1 VILKEIDKRENL
13 VRYQQYGHNAE
24 KQMAFY
30 LKRAFQESHDIHV
43 INDLRLEMN
52 DDVAQIDHLILHRFG
67 FLVIESKS
75 VTSKISINEH
85 GEWARHYPKYTRG
98 MPSPVNQAI
107 RQTDFLKNFLMA
119 RSEYLLKKTMI
130 FKTSISNF
138 KFDVLVA
145 ISDSGI
151 INRAKGTIINEVHKA
166 DQITAK
172 VENIIGDYAN
182 TNKKLLSLKINF
194 TFLDATME
202 KISNYL
208 LQSHKPKKISDEVI
222 KNEEIKEDIIEITEK
237 KEEETVANHA
247 VEKEIEIVP
256 EEPENIDTKICG
268 KCGSRNIEMAY
279 GRYGYYFKCKECKG
293 NTALKLECK
302 EASCKPRI
310 RKAKLKFYKEC
321 SSCGTSELY
330 FENEVSVKAKPPVQ

>member
-1 VILKEIDKRENL
+1 MILKEIDPKENL
-13 VRYQQYGHNAE
+13 ERYQQYGHNAE

-43 INDLRLEMN
+43 FNDLRLEMN

-75 VTSKISINEH
+75 VTSKISVNEH
-85 GEWARHYPKYTRG
+85 GEWVRHYPKYTRG

-119 RSEYLLKKTMI
+119 RSEYLLKKALL
-130 FKTSISNF
+130 FKSSISNF

-151 INRAKGTIINEVHKA
+151 INRAKGTIINEVYKA

-172 VENIIGDYAN
+172 VEKIIEDYAN
-182 TNKKLLSLKINF
+182 INKKLLSLKVNF
-194 TFLDATME
+194 TFADATME
-202 KISNYL
+202 RISNYL
-208 LQSHKPKKISDEVI
+208 LQSHKPKKADSVVIKDEIIKDEV
-222 KNEEIKEDIIEITEK
+222 IEITEK
-237 KEEETVANHA
+237 KEEEVVTIHA
-247 VEKEIEIVP
+247 VENEIQAAPEEIE
-256 EEPENIDTKICG
+256 TKKCG
-268 KCGSRNIEMAY
+268 KCGSKNIEMAY
-279 GRYGYYFKCKECKG
+279 GKYGYYFKCKECKG

-321 SSCGTSELY
+321 SSCATSELY
-330 FENEVSVKAKPPVQ
+330 FDNEVSVKAPPSVQ

>member
-1 VILKEIDKRENL
+1 VILKEIDPKENL
-13 VRYQQYGHNAE
+13 ERYQQYGHNAE

-30 LKRAFQESHDIHV
+30 LKRAFQDSKDIHV
-43 INDLRLEMN
+43 LNDLRLEMN

-75 VTSKISINEH
+75 VTSKISVNEH
-85 GEWARHYPKYTRG
+85 GEWVRYYPKFTRG

-119 RSEYLLKKTMI
+119 RSEYLLKKALI
-130 FKTSISNF
+130 FKSSISSF

-151 INRAKGTIINEVHKA
+151 INRAKNTIINEVHKA
-166 DQITAK
+166 DQITEN
-172 VENIIGDYAN
+172 VEKIIKDYEN
-182 TNKKLLSLKINF
+182 TNKKLLSLKMNF
-194 TFLDATME
+194 TFVDATME
-202 KISNYL
+202 RISNYL
-208 LQSHKPKKISDEVI
+208 LQSHKPKNADEEVIKDEVI
-222 KNEEIKEDIIEITEK
+222 KNEVIEIVEK
-237 KEEETVANHA
+237 KEDESVMIQAIEN
-247 VEKEIEIVP
+247 EIEAVT
-256 EEPENIDTKICG
+256 EEIETKKCG
-268 KCGSRNIEMAY
+268 KCESTDIEMAS
-279 GRYGYYFKCKECKG
+279 GKYGYYFKCKECKG
-293 NTALKLECK
+293 NTALKLKCK

-330 FENEVSVKAKPPVQ
+330 FENEISVKAQLPVQ